1 MAEISK
7 YDIIFEE
14 LSVLEKQVA
23 NLANRNRE
31 LLKEN
36 SVLQAKVKELQ
47 ERESTLLSEAE
58 ELKRGG
64 LTNLKERESLKLK
77 LNELVNKIDFH
88 LRS

>member
-1 MAEISK
+1 MTELSK

-14 LSVLEKQVA
+14 LGTLEKQVS
-23 NLANRNRE
+23 NLVNRNRE
-31 LLKEN
+31 LAKEN
-36 SVLQAKVKELQ
+36 TILQARVKEL
-47 ERESTLLSEAE
+47 EEKESVLVNEVE

-64 LTNLKERESLKLK
+64 IINLKERESLKLK